1 VSEAPEVVT
10 ALTHQGEQIGSLR
23 TVAGRRLRSRH
34 TMLLESVARQIAP
47 IVHSRHLGDELRH
60 SRDRLA
66 MAQLAERRRL
76 RRDLHDGLGPT
87 LAALAFKVDT
97 ARNVLSTDPAAESML
112 LEIRDRLRD
121 AVSDV
126 RRVVDGLRPP
136 YLQEFGLSGALTRLV
151 ADLPGPTEFRL
162 RLSGDEEPIAEAAQ
176 VAVYRIV
183 QEALTNVVRHAKAA
197 SCDVLVTVNGSSVQ
211 LTISDDG
218 TGEPP
223 DDHGNGHGLATM
235 RERADE
241 LGGTLMVVARPGVGT
256 ALTLTL
262 PR

>member
-1 VSEAPEVVT
+1 
-10 ALTHQGEQIGSLR
+10 
-23 TVAGRRLRSRH
+23 
-34 TMLLESVARQIAP
+34 
-47 IVHSRHLGDELRH
+47 
-60 SRDRLA
+60 
-66 MAQLAERRRL
+66 MAQLGERRRL

-97 ARNVLSTDPAAESML
+97 ARNVLATDPAAESML

-121 AVSDV
+121 AVGDV

-136 YLQEFGLSGALTRLV
+136 YLEEFGLSGALTRLV

-162 RLSGDEEPIAEAAQ
+162 RLSGEDRAVAEAAQ

-183 QEALTNVVRHAKAA
+183 QEALTNVVRHAQAA
-197 SCDVLVTVNGSSVQ
+197 SCDVLVAVNGSSLE

-218 TGEPP
+218 SGEPP
-223 DDHGNGHGLATM
+223 DSNGNGHGLATM

-241 LGGTLMVVARPGVGT
+241 LGGTLTVAARPGHGT
-256 ALTLTL
+256 VLTLTL